1 MAPVPRPADQGQ
13 VPEVGIYKRK
23 QVSNKNKHALNQEND
38 QETKK
43 FLD

>member
-13 VPEVGIYKRK
+13 VPGVGIYKRK
-23 QVSNKNKHALNQEND
+23 QVSKKNKRALNQKND